1 MQACG
6 SACSGNTREPSAVRG
21 GGPVAFL
28 PGRVTPSLACT
39 RVVEFV
45 DIYPTLAELCGTKTP
60 RGLEGAS
67 LVPLLDDPAA
77 KWTRPAYTLV
87 AREDWLGRSVRTEQ
101 WCYTEWDEGRR
112 GVELYD
118 LQADPNELQNRAK
131 DPATAD
137 VVAALRKLLRQG
149 PVARESPIRKYSQ
162 GR

>member
-1 MQACG
+1 
-6 SACSGNTREPSAVRG
+6 
-21 GGPVAFL
+21 
-28 PGRVTPSLACT
+28 
-39 RVVEFV
+39 
-45 DIYPTLAELCGTKTP
+45 
-60 RGLEGAS
+60 
-67 LVPLLDDPAA
+67 VPLLDDPAA